1 MIRAACHCTAVRMEV
16 DPAPRWVYDCNCS
29 LCRRYGVL
37 WAYYQPGQ
45 VIVVSGADAMDT
57 YIWGDRELA
66 FNRCRHCGCL
76 MHHTAL
82 DSDRPRIRGV
92 NARMMPALDP
102 GSVRLQHTDNA
113 HTGFFWTRTPDT
125 FQRGEQAPVES
136 DGWR

>member
-1 MIRAACHCTAVRMEV
+1 MIEASCHCGAVRLTVEA
-16 DPAPRWVYDCNCS
+16 APDDVGDCNCS

-57 YIWGDRELA
+57 YVWGDRELA